1 MFPDDLI
8 DRARALI
15 GLCRAQ
21 GVILATAESCTGGL
35 LAGLLTEISG
45 SADVLDRGFVT
56 YSNAAKAELLGVP
69 ASILDR
75 HGAVSPETALAMAE
89 GTLARSRASLALS
102 ITGIAGPTGGTPS
115 KPVGLVHFGL
125 ARKGQPTI
133 TTERRCGDIG
143 RRRVREEALRQALA
157 MLETAAQ
164 P

>member
-69 ASILDR
+69 ASVLDR

-89 GTLARSRASLALS
+89 GALARSRASLALS
-102 ITGIAGPTGGTPS
+102 ITGVAGPTGGTPL
-115 KPVGLVHFGL
+115 KPVGLVQFGL
-125 ARKGQPTI
+125 ARPGQPGT
-133 TTERRCGDIG
+133 TTERRFGDIG

>member
-1 MFPDDLI
+1 MFPDDLVEN
-8 DRARALI
+8 ARVLI

-21 GVILATAESCTGGL
+21 GVVLATAESCTGGL

-69 ASILDR
+69 DTVLDR
-75 HGAVSPETALAMAE
+75 HGAVSPETARAMAA
-89 GTLARSRASLALS
+89 GTLSRSRAGLALS
-102 ITGIAGPTGGTPS
+102 ITGVAGPTGGTPL

-125 ARKGQPTI
+125 ARTGKPTI
-133 TTERRCGDIG
+133 TMERRFGDIG
-143 RRRVREEALRQALA
+143 RRRVREEALRQALT
-157 MLETAAQ
+157 MLETAVQ

>member
-1 MFPDDLI
+1 MFPDDLV

-21 GVILATAESCTGGL
+21 GVVLATAESCTGGL

-56 YSNAAKAELLGVP
+56 YSNVAKAELLGVP
-69 ASILDR
+69 ASVLDR

-89 GTLARSRASLALS
+89 GALSRSRAGLALS
-102 ITGIAGPTGGTPS
+102 ITGVAGPTGGTPS
-115 KPVGLVHFGL
+115 KPVGLVQFGL
-125 ARKGQPTI
+125 ARTGHPAT
-133 TTERRCGDIG
+133 TTERRFGDIG